1 MQFVDD
7 LIGNDI
13 GPQFN
18 SRGHRCKEI
27 EEINLHNYFLFAGD
41 NVGLGLDKDVTE
53 TYPYIVSKALKTDYY
68 NLCVF
73 NGGVDCLRYN
83 LLTWLNK
90 YKEKP
95 RAIIVSYEFLN
106 SVIVSDH
113 NFENLQYCDL
123 NDEVTKDLLDM
134 AQVTGFFKMRNYITD
149 KLITRLVNI
158 PIFQINFSDKQNI
171 FTTNITNIDYEGN
184 IYDHK
189 NIAALLIRNIRAKQE
204 KAKP

>member
-7 LIGNDI
+7 LIGNDNS
-13 GPQFN
+13 PQFN
-18 SRGHRCKEI
+18 NRGHRCKEI

-41 NVGLGLDKDVTE
+41 NVGLGLDRDITE

-83 LLTWLNK
+83 LLTWLNQ
-90 YKEKP
+90 YNEKP
-95 RAIIVSYEFLN
+95 RAIVVSYEFLN

-113 NFENLQYCDL
+113 NFENLRYCDL
-123 NDEVTKDLLDM
+123 DDDTTQDLLEM
-134 AQVTGFFKMRNYITD
+134 AQTTGFFKMRNYITD

-158 PIFQINFSDKQNI
+158 PIFQINFSDKQNV
-171 FTTNITNIDYEGN
+171 FTTNIVNIDYDGD
-184 IYDHK
+184 IYDH
-189 NIAALLIRNIRAKQE
+189 NTIAALLIRNIRSKQE

>member
-7 LIGNDI
+7 LIGNDSST
-13 GPQFN
+13 QFN
-18 SRGHRCKEI
+18 SRGHRGKDVED
-27 EEINLHNYFLFAGD
+27 INLHNYFLFAGD
-41 NVGLGLDKDVTE
+41 NIGLGLDKDVTE

-83 LLTWLNK
+83 ILTWLNK

-95 RAIIVSYEFLN
+95 KAIIVSYEFLN

-113 NFENLQYCDL
+113 NFENLKYCDL
-123 NDEVTKDLLDM
+123 NDNTTQDLLEA
-134 AQVTGFFKMRNYITD
+134 AQETGFFKMRNYLTD
-149 KLITRLVNI
+149 KLIMRLVNI
-158 PIFQINFSDKQNI
+158 PIFQINFSGKQNI
-171 FTTNITNIDYEGN
+171 FTTNVINIDYEGN
-184 IYDHK
+184 IYDH
-189 NIAALLIRNIRAKQE
+189 NSIAALLIRHIRSKQE

>member
-7 LIGNDI
+7 LIGNDNS
-13 GPQFN
+13 PQFN
-18 SRGHRCKEI
+18 SRGHRCKEL
-27 EEINLHNYFLFAGD
+27 EEVNLHNYFLFAGD

-90 YKEKP
+90 HKEKP

-113 NFENLQYCDL
+113 NFENLKYCDL
-123 NDEVTKDLLDM
+123 DDIITQDLLDM
-134 AQVTGFFKMRNYITD
+134 AQDTGFFKMRNYIAD

-158 PIFQINFSDKQNI
+158 PIFQINFSDKQNV
-171 FTTNITNIDYEGN
+171 FTTNITNIDFDGHTH
-184 IYDHK
+184 DHK
-189 NIAALLIRNIRAKQE
+189 TIASLLIRNIRMKQE

>member
-7 LIGNDI
+7 LIGNDNS
-13 GPQFN
+13 PQFN
-18 SRGHRCKEI
+18 SRGHRCKEL

-90 YKEKP
+90 NKEKP

-113 NFENLQYCDL
+113 NFENLKSCDL
-123 NDEVTKDLLDM
+123 DDIITQDLLSM
-134 AQVTGFFKMRNYITD
+134 AQDTGFFKMRNYLAD
-149 KLITRLVNI
+149 KLITRLINI
-158 PIFQINFSDKQNI
+158 PIFQINFSDKQNV
-171 FTTNITNIDYEGN
+171 FTTNITNIDFDGYTH
-184 IYDHK
+184 DHK
-189 NIAALLIRNIRAKQE
+189 TIASLLIRNIRMKQE

>member
-7 LIGNDI
+7 LIGNDSS
-13 GPQFN
+13 PQFN
-18 SRGHRCKEI
+18 NRGHRCKDVED
-27 EEINLHNYFLFAGD
+27 INLHNYFLFAGD
-41 NVGLGLDKDVTE
+41 NIGLGLDKDVTE
-53 TYPYIVSKALKTDYY
+53 TYPYVVSKALKTDYY

-83 LLTWLNK
+83 IITWLNK

-95 RAIIVSYEFLN
+95 KAIIVSYEFLN

-113 NFENLQYCDL
+113 NFKNLKYCDL
-123 NDEVTKDLLDM
+123 TDATTRDLLEA
-134 AQVTGFFKMRNYITD
+134 AQETGFFKMRNYLTD
-149 KLITRLVNI
+149 KLIIRLVNI

-171 FTTNITNIDYEGN
+171 FTTNVVNIDYEGN
-184 IYDHK
+184 IYDH
-189 NIAALLIRNIRAKQE
+189 NTIAALLIRNIRLKQE